1 MAEAERGKLNAESLK
16 MSQAVKEKSAYA
28 DAFRDFSSRDA
39 GPSWLARLREGAF
52 ERFEEAGFPTT
63 SEEDWKYTNVAP
75 LARRAFEVA
84 DEESAAEI
92 ERDAVEQFVYGE
104 ARRSRLVF
112 VNGVFKRDLSSLE
125 ALPRGFVAEDLDA
138 ALAGEHAG
146 VVREHLGRLSEQ
158 AGDAFSSLNTS
169 FLRGGAFLY
178 APKDVQADAPVQLLF
193 LSTNTGAET
202 AIFPRILV
210 VAERNSRLD
219 IIESYAAAGDVTY
232 FTDAVVEVFVGEGA
246 RVTHCKVQGESGRA
260 SHVAS
265 TRAELARDGFYD
277 LTTVTLGAQL
287 SRHNIEVEL
296 GSEGAG
302 CRVDGLYI
310 VGTGQH
316 ADTHSLINHLKPN
329 CTSRQNYKGILDGKS
344 RAVFNG
350 RVFVHAG
357 ARQTDAEQSNKNLL
371 LSTDARVDTKPQLE
385 IYNDD
390 VKCSHGATVGQLEEE
405 ELFYLLSRGL
415 HADLARNLLTY
426 GFAEEVV
433 EKIKFESIRA
443 QLDRAILSRL
453 SARLEV

>member
-1 MAEAERGKLNAESLK
+1 
-16 MSQAVKEKSAYA
+16 MSQAIKEQSVYA
-28 DAFRDFSSRDA
+28 EAFRDFSSRDA

-52 ERFEEAGFPTT
+52 ERFEEAGLPTT
-63 SEEDWKYTNVAP
+63 SEEEWKYTNVAP
-75 LARRAFEVA
+75 LARKAFEIA
-84 DEESAAEI
+84 GEEST
-92 ERDAVEQFVYGE
+92 ERIGRDEVEQFVYEE

-112 VNGVFKRDLSSLE
+112 VNGVFNRELSSLE
-125 ALPRGFVAEDLDA
+125 ALPRGFVAEDFGA
-138 ALAGEHAG
+138 AIACEHSD
-146 VVREHLGRLSEQ
+146 VVREHLGRLSER

-178 APKDVQADAPVQLLF
+178 APKDVQAEAPVQLLF
-193 LSTNTGAET
+193 LSTHTDAET
-202 AIFPRILV
+202 AVFPRILI

-219 IIESYAAAGDVTY
+219 IIESYAAAGDATY

-246 RVTHCKVQGESGRA
+246 RVTHCKVQDESVNA
-260 SHVAS
+260 FHVGS

-296 GSEGAG
+296 GSEGAE

-316 ADTHSLINHLKPN
+316 ANTHSLINHLKPL

-350 RVFVHAG
+350 RVFVHEG
-357 ARQTDAEQSNKNLL
+357 AHGTDAEQSNKNLL

-415 HADLARNLLTY
+415 RADLARNLLTY
-426 GFAEEVV
+426 GFAEEIV

-453 SARLEV
+453 SARLEA